1 MSGVRE
7 HVAQH
12 VLHALTLAVL
22 GEHVLHP
29 AQRLNDAHGRPAGPI
44 ETAGRGELEMDLLV
58 AELDRLQTCVDQ
70 DFDTCR
76 HSGGEAEIVSG
87 GHAVDDGT
95 RLVAAGDSADDGA
108 IVGYGRAGG
117 QLVLARLIIEASVD
131 AAQATRSDET
141 LQCLVDR
148 GAAAEIGEIAGRP
161 DLIRTGSDSGK

>member
-7 HVAQH
+7 HADQR
-12 VLHALTLAVL
+12 VLHALTFAVL
-22 GEHVLHP
+22 GEHLLHP
-29 AQRLNDAHGRPAGPI
+29 VQRLNDTHGRSAGPI

-58 AELDRLQTCVDQ
+58 AELDRLQTCVNQ

-87 GHAVDDGT
+87 GHAVDDGA

-108 IVGYGRAGG
+108 IVRYGRSVS
-117 QLVLARLIIEASVD
+117 QLVLARLIIEASAD
-131 AAQATRSDET
+131 AAQATRSDES

-148 GAAAEIGEIAGRP
+148 GAAAEIGEIARRP
-161 DLIRTGSDSGK
+161 DLIRTGRHPGK